1 MQSIAEYWWQK
12 ALPQHDKDVIIIP
25 IYKNKGDHRDY
36 GNHCG
41 IFLLSI
47 ANKDLHKRLFKFAK
61 RVLTRQ
67 KESIIDMIVLGRSRR
82 RRLFVSRVVCSLHI
96 IQKGIQ

>member
-12 ALPQHDKDVIIIP
+12 ALPQHYKDVIIIP

-47 ANKDLHKRLFKFAK
+47 ANKDRP
-61 RVLTRQ
+61 Q
-67 KESIIDMIVLGRSRR
+67 KTL
-82 RRLFVSRVVCSLHI
+82 
-96 IQKGIQ
+96 